1 MIGIRNLTMTYRTSH
16 GEHQAVKGV
25 SLEIKQGQFYT
36 LLGPS
41 GCGKTTILRCVAGL
55 EHPDSGE
62 IVIGGRTVY
71 SGDSRVWVPPHD
83 RNIGMVFQS
92 YAIWP
97 HMTVFENVAFPLR
110 HKKPKPPR
118 AEIRD
123 RVAKAL
129 ALVHLAGLEDRPAP
143 YLSGGQQQ
151 RLALARAL
159 VAEPRVLL
167 LDEPLSNLDAKL
179 REEMRLEIREVV
191 ERLGVTTLFVTHEQ
205 IEALTMSDVMAV
217 MNDGRIIQEGAPADI
232 YAKPKGAFVADF
244 IGRSNF
250 LSGKITALT
259 GSPGNGNGGGATAI
273 VATPIGPI
281 TARVEA
287 EAQLGDTVT
296 VAIRPENVALL
307 PHAPNSGAG
316 NEFAGTMETIVYVG
330 NLLDCIV
337 TVGGEKVRLQLQPSA
352 AVDRGAQVR
361 LAFPIEHCL
370 ALRA

>member
-1 MIGIRNLTMTYRTSH
+1 MIGIRNLTMTYRTAH
-16 GEHQAVKGV
+16 GEHLAVKGV

-41 GCGKTTILRCVAGL
+41 GCGKTTMLRCVAGL
-55 EHPDSGE
+55 EHPDGGE

-71 SGDSRVWVPPHD
+71 SSADRTWVPPHD

-110 HKKPKPPR
+110 VAREAEADAPR
-118 AEIRD
+118 SRNASPRRCRSSIS
-123 RVAKAL
+123 
-129 ALVHLAGLEDRPAP
+129 AGSRTGPRTQ
-143 YLSGGQQQ
+143 LSGGQQQ

-179 REEMRLEIREVV
+179 REQMRLELQRGQSASASPRSI
-191 ERLGVTTLFVTHEQ
+191 VTHEQ
-205 IEALTMSDVMAV
+205 IEALDHVRRDRGDAMTARSSRKARPPTSMHARRAHSSPTSSA
-217 MNDGRIIQEGAPADI
+217 
-232 YAKPKGAFVADF
+232 
-244 IGRSNF
+244 RSNF
-250 LSGKITALT
+250 LAGKISALT
-259 GSPGNGNGGGATAI
+259 GSNGSATAT
-273 VATPIGPI
+273 VDTPIGPLH
-281 TARVEA
+281 ARVESD
-287 EAQLGDTVT
+287 AQVGDTVT

-307 PHAPNSGAG
+307 PHGIDPGMPHNH
-316 NEFAGTMETIVYVG
+316 FAGTMDTIVYVG

-361 LAFPIEHCL
+361 LSFPVEHCL